1 MVKQMSY
8 REDIAGY
15 VLTKLSRSNGKRRSQ
30 RSIGR
35 SIEESSGV
43 LLCLPEDGGQFRI
56 ARYVFK
62 GILESAVSNRI
73 TLIMHENV
81 EADFLIS
88 SNARKI
94 VIKNTDLGFWKIPKS
109 SWIKDQAFST
119 YDLVVDLNTN
129 YRLYAAY
136 LSKKLG
142 DGLIIGFAWDGAEEF
157 YNVLLEMK
165 GVKSSLEN
173 IYRTIRDEY
182 TNLIPLKDLKL
193 PSRTK

>member
-1 MVKQMSY
+1 MSF

-15 VLTKLSRSNGKRRSQ
+15 VLTRFTRNKNKSKQ
-30 RSIGR
+30 QFSIGK

-43 LLCLPEDGGQFRI
+43 LLCLPEDRNQFRI

-62 GILESAVSNRI
+62 GVLESPVSKRI
-73 TLIMHENV
+73 TVILHENV
-81 EADFLIS
+81 DEDFRLD
-88 SNARKI
+88 SNVRKI
-94 VIKNTDLGFWKIPKS
+94 VIKKRDMGFWKVPKS
-109 SWIKDQAFST
+109 SWIKKQGFST

-129 YRLYAAY
+129 YHLYAAY
-136 LSKKLG
+136 LSRKLG

-165 GVKSSLEN
+165 AVNSSLEN

-182 TNLIPLKDLKL
+182 TNLIPLEDLKL
-193 PSRTK
+193 SGRTK

>member
-1 MVKQMSY
+1 MSF

-15 VLTKLSRSNGKRRSQ
+15 VLTRFTRKKNESKQ
-30 RSIGR
+30 QFSIGK

-43 LLCLPEDGGQFRI
+43 LLCLPEDRNQFRI

-62 GILESAVSNRI
+62 GVLESPVSKRI
-73 TLIMHENV
+73 TVILHENV
-81 EADFLIS
+81 DEDFRLD
-88 SNARKI
+88 SNVRKI
-94 VIKNTDLGFWKIPKS
+94 VIKKRDMGFWKVPKS
-109 SWIKDQAFST
+109 SWIKKQGFST

-129 YRLYAAY
+129 YHLYAAY
-136 LSKKLG
+136 LSRKLG

-165 GVKSSLEN
+165 ADNSSLEN

-182 TNLIPLKDLKL
+182 TNLIPLENLKL
-193 PSRTK
+193 SSRSK

>member
-1 MVKQMSY
+1 MSF

-15 VLTKLSRSNGKRRSQ
+15 VLTRFTRNKKESKQ
-30 RSIGR
+30 QFSIGK

-43 LLCLPEDGGQFRI
+43 LLCLPEDRNQFRI

-62 GILESAVSNRI
+62 GILESSVSKRVTVI
-73 TLIMHENV
+73 LHENV
-81 EADFLIS
+81 NEDFRLD
-88 SNARKI
+88 SNVRKI
-94 VIKNTDLGFWKIPKS
+94 VIKKRDLGFWKVPKS
-109 SWIKDQAFST
+109 SWIKEQGFST

-129 YRLYAAY
+129 YHLYAAY
-136 LSKKLG
+136 LSRKLG

-165 GVKSSLEN
+165 AVNSSLEN

-182 TNLIPLKDLKL
+182 TNLIPLEDLKL
-193 PSRTK
+193 SSRTN

>member
-1 MVKQMSY
+1 MSF

-15 VLTKLSRSNGKRRSQ
+15 VLTRFTRNKNESKQ
-30 RSIGR
+30 QFSIGK

-43 LLCLPEDGGQFRI
+43 LLCLPEDRNQFRI

-62 GILESAVSNRI
+62 GVLESPVSKRI
-73 TLIMHENV
+73 TVILHENV
-81 EADFLIS
+81 DEDFRLD
-88 SNARKI
+88 SNVRKI
-94 VIKNTDLGFWKIPKS
+94 VIKKRDMGFWKVPKS
-109 SWIKDQAFST
+109 SWIKKQGFST

-129 YRLYAAY
+129 YHLYAAY
-136 LSKKLG
+136 LSRKLG

-165 GVKSSLEN
+165 AVNSSLEN

-182 TNLIPLKDLKL
+182 TNLIPLEDLKL
-193 PSRTK
+193 SGRTK

>member
-1 MVKQMSY
+1 MSF

-15 VLTKLSRSNGKRRSQ
+15 VLTRFTRHKNESRQ
-30 RSIGR
+30 QFSIGK

-43 LLCLPEDGGQFRI
+43 LLCLPEDRNQFRI

-62 GILESAVSNRI
+62 GVLESPVSKRI
-73 TLIMHENV
+73 TVILHENV
-81 EADFLIS
+81 DEDFRLD
-88 SNARKI
+88 SNVRKI
-94 VIKNTDLGFWKIPKS
+94 VIKEENMGFWKVPKS
-109 SWIKDQAFST
+109 SWIKKQGFST

-129 YRLYAAY
+129 YHLYAAY
-136 LSKKLG
+136 LSRKLG

-165 GVKSSLEN
+165 ADNSSLEN

-182 TNLIPLKDLKL
+182 TNLIPLEDLKL
-193 PSRTK
+193 SSRTK

>member
-1 MVKQMSY
+1 MPF

-15 VLTKLSRSNGKRRSQ
+15 VLTRFTRNKNEGEQ
-30 RSIGR
+30 QFSIGK

-43 LLCLPEDGGQFRI
+43 LLCLPEDRNQFRI

-62 GILESAVSNRI
+62 GILESPVSKRI
-73 TLIMHENV
+73 TVILHENV
-81 EADFLIS
+81 DEDFRLDT
-88 SNARKI
+88 NVRKI
-94 VIKNTDLGFWKIPKS
+94 VIKKRDLGFWKVPKS
-109 SWIKDQAFST
+109 SWIKEQGFST

-129 YRLYAAY
+129 YHLYAAY

-165 GVKSSLEN
+165 ADNSSLEN

-182 TNLIPLKDLKL
+182 TNLIPLEDLKL
-193 PSRTK
+193 SSRTK

>member
-1 MVKQMSY
+1 MSF

-15 VLTKLSRSNGKRRSQ
+15 VLTRFTRNKNDSKQ
-30 RSIGR
+30 QFSIGK

-43 LLCLPEDGGQFRI
+43 LLCLPEDRNQFRI

-62 GILESAVSNRI
+62 GVLESPVSKRI
-73 TLIMHENV
+73 TVILHENV
-81 EADFLIS
+81 DEDFRLD
-88 SNARKI
+88 SNVRKI
-94 VIKNTDLGFWKIPKS
+94 VIKKRDLGFWKVPKS
-109 SWIKDQAFST
+109 SWIKEQGFST

-129 YRLYAAY
+129 YHLYAAY
-136 LSKKLG
+136 LSRKLG

-165 GVKSSLEN
+165 AVNSSLEN

-182 TNLIPLKDLKL
+182 TNLIPLEDLKL
-193 PSRTK
+193 SSRTK

>member
-1 MVKQMSY
+1 MSF

-15 VLTKLSRSNGKRRSQ
+15 VLTRFTRNKNESRQ
-30 RSIGR
+30 QFSIGK

-43 LLCLPEDGGQFRI
+43 LLCLPEDRNQFRI

-62 GILESAVSNRI
+62 GVLESPVSKRI
-73 TLIMHENV
+73 TVILHENV
-81 EADFLIS
+81 DEDFRLD
-88 SNARKI
+88 SNVRKI
-94 VIKNTDLGFWKIPKS
+94 VIKEENMGFWKVPKS
-109 SWIKDQAFST
+109 SWIKEQGFST

-129 YRLYAAY
+129 YHLYAAY
-136 LSKKLG
+136 LSMKLG

-165 GVKSSLEN
+165 ADNSSLEN

-182 TNLIPLKDLKL
+182 TNLIPLEDLKL
-193 PSRTK
+193 SSRSK

>member
-1 MVKQMSY
+1 MSF

-15 VLTKLSRSNGKRRSQ
+15 MLTKFTRNKNEDKPQ
-30 RSIGR
+30 FSIGK

-43 LLCLPEDGGQFRI
+43 LLCLPEDRDQFRI

-62 GILESAVSNRI
+62 GILESPVSKRI
-73 TLIMHENV
+73 TVILHENV
-81 EADFLIS
+81 DEDFRLE
-88 SNARKI
+88 SNVRKI
-94 VIKNTDLGFWKIPKS
+94 VIKEENLGFWKVPKS
-109 SWIKDQAFST
+109 SWIKEQGFST

-129 YRLYAAY
+129 YHLYAAY
-136 LSKKLG
+136 LSMKLG

-165 GVKSSLEN
+165 ADNSSLEN

-182 TNLIPLKDLKL
+182 TNLIPLEDLNL
-193 PSRTK
+193 SNRTK

>member
-1 MVKQMSY
+1 MSF

-15 VLTKLSRSNGKRRSQ
+15 VLTRFTRNKNENRPQ
-30 RSIGR
+30 FSIGK

-43 LLCLPEDGGQFRI
+43 LLCLPEDRNQFRI

-62 GILESAVSNRI
+62 GVLESPVSKRI
-73 TLIMHENV
+73 TVILHENV
-81 EADFLIS
+81 DEDFRLD
-88 SNARKI
+88 SNVRKI
-94 VIKNTDLGFWKIPKS
+94 VIKEENMGFWKVPKS
-109 SWIKDQAFST
+109 SWIKEQGFST

-129 YRLYAAY
+129 YHLYAAY
-136 LSKKLG
+136 LSMKLG

-165 GVKSSLEN
+165 ADNSSLEN

-182 TNLIPLKDLKL
+182 TNLIPLEDLKL
-193 PSRTK
+193 SSRSK

>member
-1 MVKQMSY
+1 MSI

-15 VLTKLSRSNGKRRSQ
+15 MLTRFTRNRNEEPPQ
-30 RSIGR
+30 FSIGK

-43 LLCLPEDGGQFRI
+43 LLCLPEDPNQFRI

-62 GILESAVSNRI
+62 GILESPVSKRI
-73 TLIMHENV
+73 TVILHESVDEDFRLDSNV
-81 EADFLIS
+81 
-88 SNARKI
+88 RKM
-94 VIKNTDLGFWKIPKS
+94 VIKKENLGFWKIPKS
-109 SWIKDQAFST
+109 SWIKEQGFST
-119 YDLVVDLNTN
+119 YDLVVDLNTD
-129 YRLYAAY
+129 YHLYAAY

-165 GVKSSLEN
+165 TDNSSLEN

-182 TNLIPLKDLKL
+182 TNLIPLEELNL
-193 PSRTK
+193 SSRTK

>member
-1 MVKQMSY
+1 MSF

-15 VLTKLSRSNGKRRSQ
+15 VLTRFTRNKNEDKPQ
-30 RSIGR
+30 FSIGK

-43 LLCLPEDGGQFRI
+43 LLCLPEDRDQFRI

-62 GILESAVSNRI
+62 GILESPVSKRI
-73 TLIMHENV
+73 TVILHENV
-81 EADFLIS
+81 DEDFRLE
-88 SNARKI
+88 SNVRKI
-94 VIKNTDLGFWKIPKS
+94 VIKEENLGFWKVPKS
-109 SWIKDQAFST
+109 SWIKEQGFST

-129 YRLYAAY
+129 YHLYAAY
-136 LSKKLG
+136 LSMKLG

-165 GVKSSLEN
+165 ADNSSLEN

-182 TNLIPLKDLKL
+182 TNLIPLEDLNL
-193 PSRTK
+193 SNRTK

>member
-1 MVKQMSY
+1 MSF

-15 VLTKLSRSNGKRRSQ
+15 VLTRFTRNKNKSKQ
-30 RSIGR
+30 QFSIGK

-43 LLCLPEDGGQFRI
+43 LLCLPEDRNQFRI

-62 GILESAVSNRI
+62 GVLESPVSKRI
-73 TLIMHENV
+73 TVILHENV
-81 EADFLIS
+81 DEDFRLD
-88 SNARKI
+88 SNVRKI
-94 VIKNTDLGFWKIPKS
+94 VIKKRDMGFWKVPKS
-109 SWIKDQAFST
+109 SWIKKQGFST

-129 YRLYAAY
+129 YHLYAAY
-136 LSKKLG
+136 LSRKLG

-165 GVKSSLEN
+165 AVNSSLEN

-182 TNLIPLKDLKL
+182 TNLIPLEDLKL
-193 PSRTK
+193 SSRTK

>member
-1 MVKQMSY
+1 MSF

-15 VLTKLSRSNGKRRSQ
+15 MLTRFTRNKNEGKQ
-30 RSIGR
+30 QFSIGR

-43 LLCLPEDGGQFRI
+43 LLCLPEDRKQFRI

-62 GILESAVSNRI
+62 GILESPVSKRI
-73 TLIMHENV
+73 TVILHENV
-81 EADFLIS
+81 DKDFRLE
-88 SNARKI
+88 SNVRKI
-94 VIKNTDLGFWKIPKS
+94 VIKEENLGFWKVPKS
-109 SWIKDQAFST
+109 SWIKEQGFST

-129 YRLYAAY
+129 YHLYAAY
-136 LSKKLG
+136 LSMKLG

-165 GVKSSLEN
+165 ADNSSLEN

-182 TNLIPLKDLKL
+182 TNLIPLEDLKL
-193 PSRTK
+193 SSRTK

>member
-1 MVKQMSY
+1 MSF

-15 VLTKLSRSNGKRRSQ
+15 VLTRFTRNKNESKQ
-30 RSIGR
+30 QFSIGK

-43 LLCLPEDGGQFRI
+43 LLCLPEDRNQFRI

-62 GILESAVSNRI
+62 GVLESPVSKRI
-73 TLIMHENV
+73 TVILHENV
-81 EADFLIS
+81 DEDFRLD
-88 SNARKI
+88 SNVRKI
-94 VIKNTDLGFWKIPKS
+94 VIKKRDLGFWKVPKS
-109 SWIKDQAFST
+109 SWIKEQGFST

-129 YRLYAAY
+129 YHLYAAY
-136 LSKKLG
+136 LSRKLG

-165 GVKSSLEN
+165 AVNSSLEN

-182 TNLIPLKDLKL
+182 TNLIPLEDLKL
-193 PSRTK
+193 SSRTK

>member
-1 MVKQMSY
+1 MSF

-15 VLTKLSRSNGKRRSQ
+15 VLTRFTRNKNESKQ
-30 RSIGR
+30 QFSIGK

-43 LLCLPEDGGQFRI
+43 LLCLPEDRNQFRI

-62 GILESAVSNRI
+62 GVLESPVSKRI
-73 TLIMHENV
+73 TVILHENV
-81 EADFLIS
+81 DEDFRLD
-88 SNARKI
+88 SNVRKI
-94 VIKNTDLGFWKIPKS
+94 VIKKRDMGFWKVPKS
-109 SWIKDQAFST
+109 SWIKKQGFST

-129 YRLYAAY
+129 YHLYAAY
-136 LSKKLG
+136 LSRKLG

-165 GVKSSLEN
+165 AVNSSLEN

-182 TNLIPLKDLKL
+182 TNLIPLEDLKL
-193 PSRTK
+193 SSRTK